1 MKPALT
7 GSCTIAP
14 GAGDERPRS
23 YGGGGISVGAA
34 LLGERINSPSE
45 GSCPWPVVSGASLDR
60 PVSDHPAEAA
70 ETSGEDVCVLD
81 GHVDS
86 PFETF
91 PPSVELPGNRGASFG
106 IASSGT
112 DSAGDCSIGPGYGL
126 EAAGGQGSLSTGAPP
141 RACTSWI
148 ASACRAVE
156 GRQGASLG
164 MTSSGR
170 DSEGCCSIGME
181 WCR

>member
-1 MKPALT
+1 MEPALA
-7 GSCTIAP
+7 GSRTIAP

-45 GSCPWPVVSGASLDR
+45 GSWPWLWPVVSGASLGR

-106 IASSGT
+106 IASSGN
-112 DSAGDCSIGPGYGL
+112 DSAGDCSTGPGYEV
-126 EAAGGQGSLSTGAPP
+126 EAAGGQGSLSIDAPP
-141 RACTSWI
+141 RAR
-148 ASACRAVE
+148 AS
-156 GRQGASLG
+156 
-164 MTSSGR
+164 
-170 DSEGCCSIGME
+170 
-181 WCR
+181 